1 MPFSTCCGAHTN
13 YPEINLCPECLEY
26 CDWEDDELS
35 DEQTFNN
42 NNTEGGI
49 TGTPTNW
56 HESNCR
62 QKNSW

>member
-1 MPFSTCCGAHTN
+1 MAYSTCCGAHTN

-26 CDWEDDELS
+26 CDWEDDEPS
-35 DEQTFNN
+35 DDQTFNN

-56 HESNCR
+56 QGR
-62 QKNSW
+62 